1 MAINILTVLKNFLLT
16 FKKSLPAKK
25 QTTRKNK
32 YRKIQEKICGF
43 VNGSLFLDENH
54 EGNLMLK

>member
-32 YRKIQEKICGF
+32 YRKIQEKNLWICKWKF
-43 VNGSLFLDENH
+43 VFG
-54 EGNLMLK
+54 